1 MALSGSHGAGA
12 PVLPDGHVARGRLVR
27 RLAEHR
33 IVVVHANGG
42 WGKSTL
48 AAEAAARHTGEVT
61 WIDLRDVDLDH
72 RGVLQR
78 LLDPLGMDGL
88 AGEDRDD
95 DTVAAGI
102 ERVMA
107 RRRPAALVV
116 VDEVGPQH
124 WSAVRLL
131 GRALPDPHRLVVLGR
146 RVPEGDGGQTT
157 DGRWPRL
164 TTTDLAFTTEELH
177 LLLVERLPGGL
188 PDVMVEQLRLA
199 TGGWS
204 TALRAVVN
212 ALGRSAAPH
221 ELGRRLLGDNV
232 VLDVLVHDLLAPL
245 DDDARRRL
253 GAAACLPLLDARLAR
268 DLGLAD
274 TIRAAA
280 EAGVPWE
287 TPAVGPW
294 TLPDPVADLLRP
306 DDPLP
311 LPELRPLAVGLA
323 RHGRV
328 LEGAR
333 LAVEH
338 HHPDL
343 AARIVADASIDDLRE
358 SFKPSLLAFLR
369 ALPDDVVARHP
380 RVDVQVAR
388 LLTLMAAYG
397 DRNAHVLA
405 RAPRWE
411 ASHPDVAAA
420 MHAERYRDLA
430 YFSPTPDPADITAIE
445 DLLASTVD
453 LETRC
458 RLEQGLAL
466 LLARRDGVDAAEAG
480 LRRAAETAERAGD
493 RHQAALILRDLAW
506 VVLLEQGRLRQVVA
520 TFDRVEAM
528 LGPGTTTTAWRINR
542 ADTLVMLGELE
553 AADRDL
559 DIAARQAE
567 LQHDDQHVAYAAW
580 ARAGLES
587 MRGERLRT
595 LAAVQRAEQLAGDWM
610 QTVTGVLFLAQV
622 ADALARVELEDE
634 ARERLDAARA
644 RREEDE
650 RAVLVAEAAVEARLG
665 DPAVALAVLERL
677 GTDQLEPFEVPRMV
691 LLGALARHRAGMD
704 ATDAAGRAFA
714 AYQAQGLLEVA
725 PLAEPQACAVLVPVA
740 RGVGAPVPE
749 GPVGGAVGGAEGPI
763 DPATVDGDGELAA
776 VLSELHGL
784 RPREVEVLMALRT
797 GGTNADIAEALGI
810 SPATV
815 RKHLQRAYAGLDVRS
830 RAEALVLLS
839 RMQHG

>member
-1 MALSGSHGAGA
+1 MALSGVHGAGA

-33 IVVVHANGG
+33 IVVVRANGG

-61 WIDLRDVDLDH
+61 WVDLRDVDLDH
-72 RGVLQR
+72 QGVVRR

-88 AGEDRDD
+88 VGDERDD
-95 DTVAAGI
+95 DEVAAAV
-102 ERVMA
+102 ERVMQ
-107 RRRPAALVV
+107 RRRPTALVV
-116 VDEVGPQH
+116 LDEVGPTH

-131 GRALPDPHRLVVLGR
+131 GRALPEPHRLLVLGR
-146 RVPEGDGGQTT
+146 RVPDDDRTEADA
-157 DGRWPRL
+157 WPRL
-164 TTTDLAFTTEELH
+164 TTSDLAFTVDELH

-188 PDVMVEQLRLA
+188 PDVMVEQLCVA

-212 ALGRSAAPH
+212 ALGRSPTPH
-221 ELGRRLLGDNV
+221 DLGRRLLEDNV
-232 VLDVLVHDLLAPL
+232 VLDALVRDLVDPL

-253 GAAACLPLLDARLAR
+253 AAAACLPLLDARLAR
-268 DLGLAD
+268 GLGLAD

-280 EAGVPWE
+280 ELGVPWE

-306 DDPLP
+306 ADPLP
-311 LPELRPLAVGLA
+311 LAELRPLTVGLA

-328 LEGAR
+328 LEAAR

-338 HHPDL
+338 HQPDV
-343 AARIVADASIDDLRE
+343 AGSIVAAASIDDLRG
-358 SFKPSLLAFLR
+358 SFKPSMLAFLR
-369 ALPDDVVARHP
+369 SLPDDVIARHP
-380 RVDVQVAR
+380 RIDIQVAR

-397 DRNAHVLA
+397 ERNAFVLD

-411 ASHPDVAAA
+411 DSHPAVAAA
-420 MHAERYRDLA
+420 IHAERYRDLA
-430 YFSPTPDPADITAIE
+430 YFSATPDPADITAVE
-445 DLLASTVD
+445 ALLAAATD

-480 LRRAAETAERAGD
+480 LRRAAETAERSGD

-528 LGPGTTTTAWRINR
+528 LGPGTTMTAWRINR
-542 ADTLVMLGELE
+542 ADTLVTLGELE

-610 QTVTGVLFLAQV
+610 DTVTGVLFLSQV
-622 ADALARVELEDE
+622 ADALARVELEEE

-644 RREEDE
+644 RREEDD
-650 RAVLVAEAAVEARLG
+650 RAVRVAEASVEVRLG
-665 DPAVALAVLERL
+665 DPAAALAAVERL
-677 GTDQLEPFEVPRMV
+677 DADELEPFEVPRM
-691 LLGALARHRAGMD
+691 LLLEAFARHRAGLD
-704 ATDAAGRAFA
+704 ASDAVGRAFA

-725 PLAEPQACAVLVPVA
+725 PLAEPQACRALVPLA
-740 RGVGAPVPE
+740 RSLGAPVPE
-749 GPVGGAVGGAEGPI
+749 GAAGGGGRPE
-763 DPATVDGDGELAA
+763 PAIPRADSLDLSA
-776 VLSELHGL
+776 VLSDLHGL
-784 RPREVEVLMALRT
+784 RPREVEVLLALRS
-797 GGTNADIAEALGI
+797 GGTNADLAQALGI

-815 RKHLQRAYAGLDVRS
+815 RKHLQRAYAALDVRS

-839 RMQHG
+839 HMEHG